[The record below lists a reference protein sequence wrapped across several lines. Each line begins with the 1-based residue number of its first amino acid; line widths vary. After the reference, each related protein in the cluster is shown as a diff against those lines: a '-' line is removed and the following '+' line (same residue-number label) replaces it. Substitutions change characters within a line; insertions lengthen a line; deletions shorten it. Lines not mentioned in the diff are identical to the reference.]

1 MGKGENFE
9 RDQCRFLSLWWTEG
23 KHNDVFWRSRVRATR
38 RSPDA
43 KHQLGDIKADSP
55 EGEGLMAVFNIE
67 LKTGYSVGKKGKT
80 VKNVPWD
87 LLDLIDYR
95 KGSEDL
101 EKKQIIKFWRQ
112 TVTDA
117 EISERIP
124 LLIFKRDFHVPVVC
138 IHDSLMDVFEQHN
151 GRYKYSYLMLYPE
164 YLVLCRAE
172 TFFEW
177 LSPETVKMIG
187 EGKRHQEGHIKLS
200 EKEKEAEAKYFEKRA
215 KLYQS
220 GKSLHN

>member
-1 MGKGENFE
+1 MGKGESFE
-9 RDQCRFLSLWWTEG
+9 REQTKFLSLWWTEG
-23 KHNDVFWRSRVRATR
+23 KYADVFIRNRTRSTR
-38 RSPDA
+38 YSPSA
-43 KHQLGDIKADSP
+43 KHQLGDIKAARP
-55 EGEGLMAVFNIE
+55 EGYELEKVLNIE

-138 IHDSLMDVFEQHN
+138 IHDSLMDTFEQHN
-151 GRYKYSYLMLYPE
+151 GMYKSRYLMYYPE

-172 TFFEW
+172 TFFGW
-177 LSPETVKMIG
+177 LSPETVKMMG
-187 EGKRHQEGHIKLS
+187 EGK
-200 EKEKEAEAKYFEKRA
+200 
-215 KLYQS
+215 
-220 GKSLHN
+220 

>member
-1 MGKGENFE
+1 MGKGESFE
-9 RDQCRFLSLWWTEG
+9 REICKYLSLWWSDG
-23 KHNDVFWRSRVRATR
+23 KYADIFWRSRVRSTR
-38 RSPDA
+38 KSLSA

-55 EGEGLMAVFNIE
+55 EGEGLMKVFNIE

-138 IHDSLMDVFEQHN
+138 ISSRLMNTLENYQNQYNNRLFCYEENDYEKLVFT
-151 GRYKYSYLMLYPE
+151 R
-164 YLVLCRAE
+164 VE

-177 LSPETVKMIG
+177 LSPETVKMMG
-187 EGKRHQEGHIKLS
+187 EG
-200 EKEKEAEAKYFEKRA
+200 
-215 KLYQS
+215 
-220 GKSLHN
+220 

>member
-23 KHNDVFWRSRVRATR
+23 KHSDVFWRSRVRATR
-38 RSPDA
+38 KTPNA
-43 KHQLGDIKADSP
+43 KHQLGDIKSDSP
-55 EGEGLMAVFNIE
+55 EGEGLMKVFSIE

-138 IHDSLMDVFEQHN
+138 IQSSLMDTLENYQ
-151 GRYKYSYLMLYPE
+151 GAYKKGCLEFYPE
-164 YLVLCRAE
+164 FEDFEKFVSEEKNLLVFCRAKS
-172 TFFEW
+172 FFEW
-177 LSPETVKMIG
+177 LNPETVKMMG
-187 EGKRHQEGHIKLS
+187 EGK
-200 EKEKEAEAKYFEKRA
+200 
-215 KLYQS
+215 
-220 GKSLHN
+220 

>member
-23 KHNDVFWRSRVRATR
+23 KHDDVFWRSRVRATR

-55 EGEGLMAVFNIE
+55 EGEGLMKVFNIE
-67 LKTGYSVGKKGKT
+67 LKAGYSVGKKGKK

-117 EISERIP
+117 KISERIP
-124 LLIFKRDFHVPVVC
+124 LLIFSRDYHQPVVC
-138 IHDSLMDVFEQHN
+138 IRDSLMDEFEQHN
-151 GRYKYSYLMLYPE
+151 GTYKDRYLMFYPE
-164 YLVLCRAE
+164 YFTDKDELKSECLVLCRAE
-172 TFFEW
+172 AFFEW

-187 EGKRHQEGHIKLS
+187 KGK
-200 EKEKEAEAKYFEKRA
+200 
-215 KLYQS
+215 
-220 GKSLHN
+220 

>member
-1 MGKGENFE
+1 MGKGESFE
-9 RDQCRFLSLWWTEG
+9 RDMCRFLSLWWTEG

-55 EGEGLMAVFNIE
+55 EGEGLMKVFNIE

-124 LLIFKRDFHVPVVC
+124 LLIFSRDYHQPVVC
-138 IHDSLMDVFEQHN
+138 ISNRLMNTLENHQ
-151 GRYKYSYLMLYPE
+151 GRYNNRLFCYEENDCEK
-164 YLVLCRAE
+164 LVFVRAE
-172 TFFEW
+172 TFFAW
-177 LSPETVKMIG
+177 LNPETVKMMG
-187 EGKRHQEGHIKLS
+187 ERKGN
-200 EKEKEAEAKYFEKRA
+200 EKIYF
-215 KLYQS
+215 
-220 GKSLHN
+220 